1 MPDIRR
7 QNDVQRSSFLQFAIE
22 YSGASE
28 LETAPAGLWL
38 PSVAGGN
45 FCDYNL
51 LFSGARPMIGTAHS
65 TSPSAEVEA
74 TSQNYR
80 AFLSYSH
87 RDSIW
92 GNWIHGALEA
102 YRVPKD
108 LVGRATPRG
117 QVPAKL
123 RPIFRDR
130 FDLAA
135 SHALGKTIDA
145 ALAGSENL
153 IVLCSPASA
162 KSPYVNAEIRH
173 FKSLG
178 KTDHILALIV
188 DGEPHDPM
196 RECFPDAL
204 KYKVDR
210 NGQTTSEADLEPI
223 AADAREHADG
233 KDLAKLKLI
242 AGMLGIGLDEIR
254 KREAIAERHRRRIW
268 MMLTG
273 TMTGLALFAFAGFW
287 IANLRT
293 KDAERRFEIAFKAA
307 DGLVRRVNSMQ
318 DRFGVPEPVL
328 AAMMTDAISQIDRLT
343 QENGAASDLFRFRQA
358 EAHLLA
364 ADLAERRGE
373 PAERRSRL
381 DKALTLLAPLAA
393 DDPDNRQ
400 GWREEMANA
409 LIRRARMLWDGN
421 ERSEAR
427 AVFASAV
434 KITED
439 LAGLPTVTPALRN
452 DLANKY
458 ATVAGR
464 TYEPGRERERLVL
477 FQKALEIR
485 SKIATEFPRELE
497 YQIAYAVG
505 LVEVGEAR
513 AALPDAPAED
523 LTAASQSQVTAIA
536 ILKAQHEADLGNTDI
551 QHVLGMAYSKH
562 ADTLIKQRRIDDAL
576 IDYQADLALMR
587 DLSDANPQNV
597 SLQIDTAVSDSR
609 IAIILAAKGQ
619 NTPALDLYRDA
630 LRREQRVAGLD
641 PVNSDFQERVVRRHV
656 QIAELLKKVGDPDG
670 AIASF
675 RTSVAFYEDLAH
687 RMQKREDYAAMQ
699 IIQHALFARFL
710 DSLGKSDEAL
720 GELRTAHD
728 LATANSGQFSD
739 QKRIAGL
746 IVKLDGDIASMTAK
760 QKRP

>member
-1 MPDIRR
+1 MT
-7 QNDVQRSSFLQFAIE
+7 S
-22 YSGASE
+22 
-28 LETAPAGLWL
+28 TA
-38 PSVAGGN
+38 N
-45 FCDYNL
+45 
-51 LFSGARPMIGTAHS
+51 S

-74 TSQNYR
+74 TSQIYR

-87 RDSIW
+87 KDSVW

-102 YRVPKD
+102 YRLPKE
-108 LVGRATPRG
+108 LVGSATPRG

-145 ALAGSENL
+145 ALANSENL

-162 KSPYVNAEIRH
+162 KSPYVNEEIRQ

-188 DGEPHDPM
+188 DGEPHDPK

-210 NGQTTSEADLEPI
+210 NGRTTSEADLEPI

-254 KREAIAERHRRRIW
+254 KREAIAERRRRRIW
-268 MMLTG
+268 MMLAG
-273 TMTGLALFAFAGFW
+273 TMTGLAIVAFAGFW
-287 IANLRT
+287 IAMLRT

-328 AAMMTDAISQIDRLT
+328 AAMMADAISQIDRLT

-364 ADLAERRGE
+364 ADLAKRRSD
-373 PAERRSRL
+373 PAEQRTRL
-381 DKALTLLAPLAA
+381 DNAITLLTPLAA
-393 DDPDNRQ
+393 ADPDNRQ
-400 GWREEMANA
+400 GWRQEMANA
-409 LIRRARMLWDGN
+409 LIRRATMLWDGN
-421 ERSEAR
+421 ERSQAL
-427 AVFASAV
+427 AVFASAI

-439 LAGLPTVTPALRN
+439 LAGLPTATPELHN
-452 DLANKY
+452 DLATNY
-458 ATVAGR
+458 AIVAER
-464 TYEPGRERERLVL
+464 TYVPGRERERLVL
-477 FQKALEIR
+477 LQKVLGIR
-485 SKIATEFPRELE
+485 SKIATDFPRELE
-497 YQIAYAVG
+497 YQRAYAVA

-513 AALPDAPAED
+513 AALPDAPAAD
-523 LTAASQSQVTAIA
+523 LAAASQSQVAAIA
-536 ILKAQHEADLGNTDI
+536 ILKALHEADLGNADI
-551 QHVLGMAYSKH
+551 QQVLGTAYSKH

-576 IDYQADLALMR
+576 IEYRADLALMR
-587 DLSDANPQNV
+587 ALSDANPQNV
-597 SLQIDTAVSDSR
+597 ALQLDAAVSNSR
-609 IAIILAAKGQ
+609 IAIILAANGQ

-630 LRREQRVAGLD
+630 LSREQRVAGLD
-641 PVNSDFQERVVRRHV
+641 PTNSDFQERVVRRYI
-656 QIAELLKKVGDPDG
+656 QIAELLRKVGDPDA
-670 AIASF
+670 AIASY
-675 RTSVAFYEDLAH
+675 RATVAFYEDLAH
-687 RMQKREDYAAMQ
+687 RMQKREDYAAME

-710 DSLGKSDEAL
+710 DSLGESDDAL
-720 GELRTAHD
+720 AEFRIARD
-728 LATANSGQFSD
+728 LASANSGKFSD
-739 QKRIAGL
+739 KQRIAGL
-746 IVKLDGDIASMTAK
+746 IIKLDGDIASLAAK